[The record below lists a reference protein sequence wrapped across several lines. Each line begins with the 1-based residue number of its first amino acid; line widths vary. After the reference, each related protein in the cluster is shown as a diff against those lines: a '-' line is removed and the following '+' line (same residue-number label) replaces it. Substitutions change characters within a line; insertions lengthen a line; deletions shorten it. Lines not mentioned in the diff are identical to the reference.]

1 MIETSVLMVA
11 TGFGLGWLPWAPG
24 TFGSILGLPLA
35 WWLLRYS
42 QARQITALVIL
53 LVMAVP
59 ICHWA
64 SLSLGGGDV
73 PSIVADEY
81 LAFPITMVGLAMRP
95 RLWMFGAAF
104 LLFRLFDATKL
115 PPINYIETI
124 GGGLGIVLDDVM
136 AAFYAWI
143 VLAVGIAWGRHHHR
157 PW

>member
-1 MIETSVLMVA
+1 MIEHLLLMVA
-11 TGFGLGWLPWAPG
+11 TGFGLGWLPGAPG

-42 QARQITALVIL
+42 PARQITAIAFL

-59 ICHWA
+59 LCHWA

-73 PSIVADEY
+73 PSIIADEY
-81 LAFPITMVGLAMRP
+81 LAFPITMIGLAMRP
-95 RLWMFGAAF
+95 RLWMLGVAF
-104 LLFRLFDATKL
+104 LLFRLFDVTKL
-115 PPINYIETI
+115 PPINYIEAI

-143 VLAVGIAWGRHHHR
+143 VLAVGITLGRSYHR
-157 PW
+157 R